1 MNILQGKNVFDV
13 TGKVVIVTGAATGLG
28 EGYAHIFAESGCK
41 VLVPILTSRKRKI
54 RPPTSGAREGKRRH
68 SG

>member
-28 EGYAHIFAESGCK
+28 EGYAHIFAESGCMK
-41 VLVPILTSRKRKI
+41 ILIRMKRKQKL
-54 RPPTSGAREGKRRH
+54 PSLL
-68 SG
+68 

>member
-28 EGYAHIFAESGCK
+28 EGYAHIFEIGRASCRER
-41 VLVPILTSRKRKI
+41 VYQLV
-54 RPPTSGAREGKRRH
+54 
-68 SG
+68 